1 MESLKTVSIPVV
13 KIKDFQ
19 FPYRQVTED
28 EVVTINPEGG
38 KIDPLALIKEM
49 RAHRRE
55 LSDQISLIFAAL
67 SKINNPDVQ
76 EVLGSLNL
84 TISDIHKRQFYPP
97 ELN

>member
-1 MESLKTVSIPVV
+1 MESLKTISIPVV

-19 FPYRQVTED
+19 FPYRQVTE
-28 EVVTINPEGG
+28 EEMVNINPEGG
-38 KIDPLALIKEM
+38 RVDPLSLVKEM

-67 SKINNPDVQ
+67 SKIDNPEVK
-76 EVLGSLNL
+76 EVLDALGL
-84 TISDIHKRQFYPP
+84 TISDVHKRQFYPP